1 MAITL
6 ELTPEQEE
14 QLRDTAQAKGLT
26 VEGYLLTL
34 VEAIVQPK
42 VVSHANRPGY
52 RRAFARLFRTGTSS
66 PIEGSVHPDE
76 VVRESVR
83 QMRKSVLEYKERAV
97 DAVTTMNMLRS
108 AVALQERQVAE
119 KELQALRALAEHKR
133 EQAKRRWQ
141 EKMVRERHLEA
152 VKQELIT
159 AIAAADE
166 RTRAF
171 RQEEERAQ
179 ARASQAQ
186 MGALKAYE
194 AVMLPPDRIA
204 PLIQALHTEAEWEQ
218 AFEEWILQAT
228 QEPAETRGIENL
240 PDSAPVDDL
249 EAFGRKVR
257 NLAGEARSD
266 VTASDRD
273 FKNALNPLSGPTSVE
288 RAAPGAALDDYSAP
302 IDPSD

>member
-1 MAITL
+1 MAIIL
-6 ELTPEQEE
+6 ELSPEQEE
-14 QLRDTAQAKGLT
+14 RLQDAAQAKGLS

-34 VEAIVQPK
+34 VEVIVQPRTSQTRK
-42 VVSHANRPGY
+42 PAY
-52 RRAFARLFRTGTSS
+52 ARAMARLFKKSAD
-66 PIEGSVHPDE
+66 PAADLANPDK
-76 VVRESVR
+76 VVRETIR
-83 QMRKSVLEYKERAV
+83 QMRESVLKYKEQAV

-108 AVALQERQVAE
+108 AVALQERQVME
-119 KELQALRALAEHKR
+119 KELQALRALAEQQR
-133 EQAKRRWQ
+133 DQAKRRWQ
-141 EKMVRERHLEA
+141 EKTVREKHLEA

-218 AFEEWILQAT
+218 QFEEWILEAT
-228 QEPAETRGIENL
+228 QEPSETGSRGDL
-240 PDSAPVDDL
+240 PAPTPVDDL
-249 EAFGRKVR
+249 EAFHRKVR

-266 VTASDRD
+266 VTASDKD
-273 FKNALNPLSGPTSVE
+273 YANALDPLSGPTSVE
-288 RAAPGAALDDYSAP
+288 RIAPGAALDDDSAP